1 MVHKCENGKLRVH
14 YDKKRFIIEAI
25 VMYLPGFLMV
35 LVLLTPF
42 SGFSQIVHD
51 SKTVIESFLTP
62 DAHAKPMARMWFPDA
77 SAGEDDNDY
86 IEKQI
91 SELAAKGFGGVEV
104 AMIMTYGVRYD
115 NEDTRV
121 YGWGTDN
128 WIKLMK
134 KVLKAA
140 AKVPGGFQ
148 VDATITS
155 HWPPLL
161 NTIDP
166 NDDAASKELSFS
178 VTPITADD
186 MENGTIKLELP
197 LQRMTAPA
205 STFGPT
211 AYDYFLFTDRFVSA
225 VLVRIADILVQPGE
239 NDAQDRTRYVF
250 DFKSLTPITNRVTV
264 IPGAGY
270 AAGVPDHATAASHG
284 WNYDKICTFFGP
296 ESNGPWTRCNG
307 KQDENMN
314 RKRMADWQEE
324 YQVSINGLDINVSE
338 NGGEPKAGDWV
349 VLSTFC
355 RGTGQSIVGAS
366 TMHNG
371 IFAPSYFCAEGT
383 KALTNYWEQMFA
395 RDPELLM
402 LMMANPGNYFEDSIE
417 LISVTSYWAPS
428 FLDNMPDGY
437 AYSDILPTVAA
448 SKYVSSGFMGVTVT
462 DFFSFTDDDGLA
474 DRIYEDYS
482 DQLAEL
488 YVKHRVAGVGDWA
501 KKTVGWGFRGQTF
514 HLPGLEIGKGAMI
527 ADVPECDNNAKGD
540 GIRYQAGTANI
551 ADREFL
557 SMEAMTGPAIGY
569 ANMGDLL
576 TELGQNYSDGITR
589 AVLHGTPYTKTFN
602 GYCSEWPGW
611 LPFAAGSYGSSF
623 TYREAYW
630 PDFGTET
637 GFMSRVQAV
646 LQKGVAK
653 IDLAVLIDKES
664 SFDFESKNRFQKLL
678 DSGYSYNLVSESVL
692 DHPNAVV
699 SNNVLVPEGPAY
711 KALIVDH
718 VNVISLA
725 AMKRLVEYAKAGLPI
740 ILFESDIK
748 RVYGSDRAADIKVSE
763 MYARVAGLNNVKV
776 VAIEEEILNVLT
788 ELGVS
793 SHAKYHIPQLEA
805 TLYHDVADGTNYF
818 YLYNNA
824 FPDNS
829 AMMGNHQSDRYK
841 GEDKVLRN
849 ITVTLEGDGVPYQL
863 DPYTGKVAQIAQY
876 KASEGGVTFT
886 IDRMA
891 GGCAMI
897 YGVTPDECTFSKVTG
912 QKISNVEEK
921 KPIDLSGEKWQL
933 IIHSYGPEPD
943 SKDPGDSKVTDV
955 DFGCQALGKWCDI
968 QASNEQLDKL
978 GVSDMKY
985 VSGTGEYTISFIL
998 PDNFG
1003 ENDGAFIAYSY
1014 GRDQVGAL
1022 IVNGTELPANNASD
1036 QVDAGSLF
1044 TVGQNTLT
1052 IRLHSTLYGR
1062 TYFEHSGYLDRGVA
1076 YGMGEGVLDQP
1087 VPGTYYNGL
1096 LGVSIIPY
1104 VAKDMETPNAI
1115 KDVPSTDNQHA
1126 SSSAHIYN
1134 LQGQQLSTPQ
1144 RGVNIVGGT
1153 KIIAK

>member
-1 MVHKCENGKLRVH
+1 MAHNCENFKLSAFFDKERFFVRAVGKHLSRV
-14 YDKKRFIIEAI
+14 
-25 VMYLPGFLMV
+25 LMV
-35 LVLLTPF
+35 VALLAPS
-42 SGFSQIVHD
+42 SGFSRIVHD
-51 SKTVIESFLTP
+51 SKTVIERFLAP
-62 DAHAKPMARMWFPDA
+62 DVHAKPMARMWFPDA
-77 SAGEDDNDY
+77 SAGEDDNDF

-104 AMIMTYGVRYD
+104 AMIMTNGVRYD
-115 NEDTRV
+115 NEVTRT

-166 NDDAASKELSFS
+166 NDEAASKELSFS

-186 MENGTIKLELP
+186 ITNGTIKLELP
-197 LQRMTAPA
+197 LQRTTAPA

-211 AYDYFLFTDRFVSA
+211 AYDHFLFTDRFVSA
-225 VLVRIADILVQPGE
+225 VLVRIADIVVQPGA
-239 NDAQDRTRYVF
+239 NGAQDRTRYVF
-250 DFKSLTPITNRVTV
+250 DFKSLTPITDRVTA

-270 AAGVPDHATAASHG
+270 AAGVPDRSTAVAHG
-284 WNYDKICTFFGP
+284 WDYEKICSFFGP
-296 ESNGPWTRCNG
+296 ESNGPWIRCNG

-324 YQVSINGLDINVSE
+324 YQASINGLDINVSE
-338 NGGEPKAGDWV
+338 NGSEPQAGDWV
-349 VLSTFC
+349 VLSIFC
-355 RGTGQSIVGAS
+355 RGTGQSIAGAS

-371 IFAPSYFCAEGT
+371 VFAPSYFNADGT
-383 KALTNYWEQMFA
+383 KALTDFWEQMFA
-395 RDPELLM
+395 KDPELLT

-417 LISVTSYWAPS
+417 LISVASYWTSS

-437 AYSDILPTVAA
+437 AYRDVLPTVAA

-462 DFFSFTDDDGLA
+462 NYFSFTGDDGLA

-482 DQLAEL
+482 DRLAEL
-488 YVKHRVAGVGDWA
+488 YVKHRVTGVGDWA

-514 HLPGLEIGKGAMI
+514 HLPGLEIGRAAMM

-540 GIRYQAGTANI
+540 GIRYQAGTANLT
-551 ADREFL
+551 DKDFL

-602 GYCSEWPGW
+602 SFCSEWPGW

-637 GFMSRVQAV
+637 GFMSRIQAV
-646 LQKGVAK
+646 MQKGVAK
-653 IDLAVLIDKES
+653 IDLVVLIDKES

-692 DHPNAVV
+692 GHPNAVV
-699 SNNVLVPEGPAY
+699 SDNVLIPDGPAY

-718 VNVISLA
+718 VNTLSLA
-725 AMKRLVEYAKAGLPI
+725 AMERLVEYANAGLCI
-740 ILFESDIK
+740 ILYGSDIK
-748 RVYGSDRAADIKVSE
+748 RVYGSDRAADVEVSE
-763 MYARVAGLNNVKV
+763 MYAQVADHHNVRV
-776 VAIEEEILNVLT
+776 VATEEDILNVLQ

-805 TLYHDVADGTNYF
+805 TLYQDVTDGTNYY

-829 AMMGNHQSDRYK
+829 AMMGNHQGDRYK

-849 ITVTLEGDGVPYQL
+849 VTVTLEGDGVPYQL

-876 KASEGGVTFT
+876 NVGAGGVTFS
-886 IDRMA
+886 IDRISC
-891 GGCAMI
+891 GCAMI
-897 YGVTPDECTFSKVTG
+897 YAVTSDEGTFNKVAG
-912 QKISNVEEK
+912 EKIRNVEEK

-933 IIHSYGPEPD
+933 IIHSYGPDPN

-955 DFGCQALGKWCDI
+955 DFGMQALGKWCDM
-968 QASNEQLDKL
+968 QVTSEQLDML

-985 VSGTGEYTISFIL
+985 VSGTGEYTITFTL

-1003 ENDGAFIAYSY
+1003 ENDGACIAYSY

-1022 IVNGTELPANNASD
+1022 IVNDTELPANNASD
-1036 QVDAGSLF
+1036 RVDVGTLLTA
-1044 TVGQNTLT
+1044 GQNTLT
-1052 IRLHSTLYGR
+1052 IRLNSTLYGR
-1062 TYFEHSGYLDRGVA
+1062 TYFEHSGYQDKGMA
-1076 YGMGEGVLDQP
+1076 YGMGERVLDP
-1087 VPGTYYNGL
+1087 PAPGTYYNGL

-1104 VAKDMETPNAI
+1104 KATTTDAPDAI
-1115 KDVPSTDNQHA
+1115 RNVPTTDCQPV
-1126 SSSAHIYN
+1126 SSSAPIYN
-1134 LQGQQLSTPQ
+1134 LQGQRFGTPQ

>member
-1 MVHKCENGKLRVH
+1 M
-14 YDKKRFIIEAI
+14 RFKYGI
-25 VMYLPGFLMV
+25 LMV
-35 LVLLTPF
+35 VALLSPS
-42 SGFSQIVHD
+42 SGFSQTVHECE
-51 SKTVIESFLTP
+51 TVIEGFLAP

-104 AMIMTYGVRYD
+104 AMIMTNGVRYE
-115 NEDTRV
+115 NEDTRI

-140 AKVPGGFQ
+140 AKVSGGFQ

-155 HWPPLL
+155 HWPPQL

-166 NDDAASKELSFS
+166 NDEAASQELSFS
-178 VTPITADD
+178 VTPITADG
-186 MENGTIKLELP
+186 MESGTIKLELP
-197 LQRMTAPA
+197 LQRTTAPA

-211 AYDYFLFTDRFVSA
+211 AYDHFLFTDRFVSA
-225 VLVRIADILVQPGE
+225 VLVKIADIEVQPGE
-239 NDAQDRTRYVF
+239 NAVQDRIRYVF

-270 AAGVPDHATAASHG
+270 AAGVPDRAAATAHG
-284 WNYDKICTFFGP
+284 WDYDKICRFFGH

-307 KQDENMN
+307 KQDEDMN

-324 YQVSINGLDINVSE
+324 YQVSLNGLDIDVRENESE
-338 NGGEPKAGDWV
+338 SRPQAKIGDWV

-355 RGTGQSIVGAS
+355 RGTGQSIAGAS

-371 IFAPSYFCAEGT
+371 IFALNYFNAEGT
-383 KALTNYWEQMFA
+383 KALTDYWEQMFA

-417 LISVTSYWAPS
+417 LTSVASYWTSS

-437 AYSDILPTVAA
+437 AYRDILPTVAA

-462 DFFSFTDDDGLA
+462 NYFTFTGDDGLA

-482 DQLAEL
+482 DRLAEL
-488 YVKHRVAGVGDWA
+488 YVKHRVAGIGDWA
-501 KKTVGWGFRGQTF
+501 KNTMGWGFRSQTF
-514 HLPGLEIGKGAMI
+514 HLPGLEIGKGAMM

-540 GIRYQAGTANI
+540 GIRYQAGTANVVG
-551 ADREFL
+551 REFL
-557 SMEAMTGPAIGY
+557 SMEAMTGPVIGY

-576 TELGQNYSDGITR
+576 TELGQNYSDGVSR
-589 AVLHGTPYTKTFN
+589 AVLHGTPYAKTFN
-602 GYCSEWPGW
+602 GFCSEWPGW

-630 PDFGTET
+630 PDFATET
-637 GFMSRVQAV
+637 GFMSRIQAV
-646 LQKGVAK
+646 MQKGVAK

-664 SFDFESKNRFQKLL
+664 SFDFESKNRFQRLL
-678 DSGYSYNLVSESVL
+678 DSGYSYNLLSESVL
-692 DHPNAVV
+692 GHPNAVV
-699 SNNVLVPEGPAY
+699 SAGMLAPEGPAY

-718 VNVISLA
+718 VSIISLA
-725 AMKRLVEYAKAGLPI
+725 TMQRLVEYADAGLNI
-740 ILFESDIK
+740 ILLGSGIN
-748 RVYGSDRAADIKVSE
+748 RVYGSDRAADIQVSE
-763 MYARVAGLNNVKV
+763 MYAHVVGLKNVRVV
-776 VAIEEEILNVLT
+776 VTEEGILNALT
-788 ELGVS
+788 DLGVS
-793 SHAKYHIPQLEA
+793 SHAKYTIPQLEA
-805 TLYHDVADGTNYF
+805 TLYKDVADGTNYY

-829 AMMGNHQSDRYK
+829 AMMSNHQGDRYK

-849 ITVTLEGDGVPYQL
+849 MTVTLEGDGVPYQL
-863 DPYTGKVAQIAQY
+863 DPYTGEVAQIAAY
-876 KASEGGVTFT
+876 KAGSEGVTFT
-886 IDRMA
+886 IDRMS
-891 GGCAMI
+891 GGSAMI
-897 YGVTPDECTFSKVTG
+897 YAVTPNEGTFNEVARK
-912 QKISNVEEK
+912 KISLVEEK
-921 KPIDLSGEKWQL
+921 KPIDLSGEQWQL
-933 IIHSYGPEPD
+933 IIHSYGPDPD
-943 SKDPGDSKVTDV
+943 SKDPSDSKVTDV
-955 DFGCQALGKWCDI
+955 DFGIQALGKWCDI
-968 QASNEQLDKL
+968 QASNEQLDML

-985 VSGTGEYTISFIL
+985 VSGTGEYTISFTM
-998 PDNFG
+998 PDDFG

-1036 QVDAGSLF
+1036 RVDVGTLL

-1052 IRLHSTLYGR
+1052 IRLNSTLYGR
-1062 TYFEHSGYLDRGVA
+1062 TYFEHSGYLDKGAV
-1076 YGMGEGVLDQP
+1076 YGMGEGVRDQP

-1104 VAKDMETPNAI
+1104 IANAKDDPDAI
-1115 KDVPSTDNQHA
+1115 RDVPATDSQPDST
-1126 SSSAHIYN
+1126 SAPIYN
-1134 LQGQQLSTPQ
+1134 LQGQRLGTPQ
-1144 RGVNIVGGT
+1144 RGVNIVGGK
-1153 KIIAK
+1153 KIIVK

>member
-1 MVHKCENGKLRVH
+1 MVMQGIGR
-14 YDKKRFIIEAI
+14 
-25 VMYLPGFLMV
+25 YLPEVLMV
-35 LVLLTPF
+35 VALLTP
-42 SGFSQIVHD
+42 SLGFCQVVHERE
-51 SKTVIESFLTP
+51 TVIESFLAP

-104 AMIMTYGVRYD
+104 AMIMTNGVRYE
-115 NEDTRV
+115 NEDTRI

-134 KVLKAA
+134 KVLRAA
-140 AKVPGGFQ
+140 AKIPGGFQ

-155 HWPPLL
+155 HWPPVL

-166 NDDAASKELSFS
+166 NDEAASKELSFS
-178 VTPITADD
+178 VTPITAED
-186 MENGTIKLELP
+186 MESGTIKLELP
-197 LQRMTAPA
+197 LQKTSAPA

-211 AYDYFLFTDRFVSA
+211 AYDHFLFTDRFVSA
-225 VLVRIADILVQPGE
+225 VLVRIADIVVQPGE
-239 NDAQDRTRYVF
+239 KGAQDRTRYVF
-250 DFKSLTPITNRVTV
+250 DFKSLTPITNRVAV

-270 AAGVPDHATAASHG
+270 ATGVPDRATATAHG
-284 WNYDKICTFFGP
+284 WDYDKICRFFGP

-307 KQDENMN
+307 KQDEEMN

-324 YQVSINGLDINVSE
+324 YQASINGLDISVSE

-349 VLSTFC
+349 VLSTFS
-355 RGTGQSIVGAS
+355 RGTGQSVVGAS
-366 TMHNG
+366 TMRNG
-371 IFAPSYFCAEGT
+371 IFALNYFNAEGT
-383 KALTNYWEQMFA
+383 KALTDYWDQMFA

-402 LMMANPGNYFEDSIE
+402 LMTANPGNYFEDSIE
-417 LISVTSYWAPS
+417 LISVASYWTSS

-437 AYSDILPTVAA
+437 AYSDILSTVAA

-462 DFFSFTDDDGLA
+462 DYFSFTGDDGLV

-482 DQLAEL
+482 ERLAEL
-488 YVKHRVAGVGDWA
+488 YVEHRVAGIGDWA

-514 HLPGLEIGKGAMI
+514 HLPGLEIGKGAMM
-527 ADVPECDNNAKGD
+527 ADIPECDNNAKGD

-551 ADREFL
+551 VDRDFL

-602 GYCSEWPGW
+602 GFCSEWPGW

-630 PDFGTET
+630 PDFATET
-637 GFMSRVQAV
+637 GFMSRIQAV
-646 LQKGVAK
+646 MQKGVAK

-678 DSGYSYNLVSESVL
+678 DSGYSYNLLSESVL
-692 DHPNAVV
+692 GHPHAVV
-699 SNNVLVPEGPAY
+699 SDGVLASEGPAY

-718 VNVISLA
+718 VNMISLA
-725 AMKRLVEYAKAGLPI
+725 AMQRLVEYANAGLNI
-740 ILFESDIK
+740 ILFGSDIK
-748 RVYGSDRAADIKVSE
+748 RVYGSDRAADVQVLE
-763 MYARVAGLNNVKV
+763 MYARVAGLNNVRV
-776 VAIEEEILNVLT
+776 VVTEEEILNVLQ

-793 SHAKYHIPQLEA
+793 SHAKYHVPQLEA
-805 TLYHDVADGTNYF
+805 TLYQDAADGTNYY

-829 AMMGNHQSDRYK
+829 AMMGNHQGDRYK

-849 ITVTLEGDGVPYQL
+849 MTVTLEGDGVPYQL
-863 DPYTGKVAQIAQY
+863 DPYTGKVAQIADY
-876 KASEGGVTFT
+876 KAGAGGVTFT
-886 IDRMA
+886 VDRLS

-897 YGVTPDECTFSKVTG
+897 YAVTPDEGTFNEVAG

-921 KPIDLSGEKWQL
+921 KPIDLSSKQWNL
-933 IIHSYGPEPD
+933 IVHSYGPDPD
-943 SKDPGDSKVTDV
+943 SKDPSDSKVTDV
-955 DFGCQALGKWCDI
+955 DFGMQALGKWCDL
-968 QASNEQLDKL
+968 QASNEQLDML

-985 VSGTGEYTISFIL
+985 VSGTGEYTISFTM
-998 PDNFG
+998 PDDFG
-1003 ENDGAFIAYSY
+1003 ECDGAFIAYSY

-1036 QVDAGSLF
+1036 RVDAGTLLNA
-1044 TVGQNTLT
+1044 GQNTLT

-1062 TYFEHSGYLDRGVA
+1062 TYFEHSGYQDRGAV
-1076 YGMGEGVLDQP
+1076 YGMGEGVLDAP

-1096 LGVSIIPY
+1096 ISVSIIPY
-1104 VAKDMETPNAI
+1104 IATSADDPDAI
-1115 KDVPSTDNQHA
+1115 RDVPTDSQRA
-1126 SSSAHIYN
+1126 SSTAAIYN
-1134 LQGQQLSTPQ
+1134 LQGQRLGTPR
-1144 RGVNIVGGT
+1144 RGVNIVGGK
-1153 KIIAK
+1153 KIMVK

>member
-1 MVHKCENGKLRVH
+1 MVMQGIGR
-14 YDKKRFIIEAI
+14 
-25 VMYLPGFLMV
+25 YLPEVLMV
-35 LVLLTPF
+35 VALLTP
-42 SGFSQIVHD
+42 SLGFCQVVHERE
-51 SKTVIESFLTP
+51 TVIESFLAP

-104 AMIMTYGVRYD
+104 AMIMTNGVRYE
-115 NEDTRV
+115 NEDTRI

-134 KVLKAA
+134 KVLRAA

-155 HWPPLL
+155 HWPPVL

-166 NDDAASKELSFS
+166 NDEAASKELSFS
-178 VTPITADD
+178 VTPITAED
-186 MENGTIKLELP
+186 MESGTIKLELP
-197 LQRMTAPA
+197 LQKTSAPA

-211 AYDYFLFTDRFVSA
+211 AYDHFLFTDRFVSA
-225 VLVRIADILVQPGE
+225 VLVRIADIVVQPGE
-239 NDAQDRTRYVF
+239 KGAQDRTRYVF
-250 DFKSLTPITNRVTV
+250 DFKSLTPITNRVAV

-270 AAGVPDHATAASHG
+270 AAGVPDRATATAHG
-284 WNYDKICTFFGP
+284 WDYDRICRFFGP

-307 KQDENMN
+307 KQDEEMN

-324 YQVSINGLDINVSE
+324 YQASINGLDISVSE

-349 VLSTFC
+349 VLSTFS
-355 RGTGQSIVGAS
+355 RGTGQSVVGAS
-366 TMHNG
+366 TMRNG
-371 IFAPSYFCAEGT
+371 IFALNYFNAEGT
-383 KALTNYWEQMFA
+383 KALTDYWEQMFA

-402 LMMANPGNYFEDSIE
+402 LMTANPGNYFEDSIE
-417 LISVTSYWAPS
+417 LISVASYWISS
-428 FLDNMPDGY
+428 FLDNMSDGY

-462 DFFSFTDDDGLA
+462 DYFSFTGDDGLV

-482 DQLAEL
+482 ERLAEL
-488 YVKHRVAGVGDWA
+488 YVEHRVAGIGDWA

-514 HLPGLEIGKGAMI
+514 HLPGLEIGKGAMM
-527 ADVPECDNNAKGD
+527 ADIPECDNNAKGD

-551 ADREFL
+551 VDRDFL
-557 SMEAMTGPAIGY
+557 SMEAMTGPAIGF

-602 GYCSEWPGW
+602 GFCSEWPGW

-630 PDFGTET
+630 PDFSTET
-637 GFMSRVQAV
+637 GFMSRIQAV
-646 LQKGVAK
+646 MQKGVAK

-678 DSGYSYNLVSESVL
+678 DSGYSYNLLSESVL
-692 DHPNAVV
+692 GHPHAVV
-699 SNNVLVPEGPAY
+699 SDGVLASEGPAY

-718 VNVISLA
+718 VNMISLA
-725 AMKRLVEYAKAGLPI
+725 AMQRLVEYANAGLNI
-740 ILFESDIK
+740 ILFGSDIK
-748 RVYGSDRAADIKVSE
+748 RVYGSDKAADVQVLE
-763 MYARVAGLNNVKV
+763 MYARVAGLNNVRV
-776 VAIEEEILNVLT
+776 VVTEEEILNVLQ

-793 SHAKYHIPQLEA
+793 SHAKYHVPQLEA
-805 TLYHDVADGTNYF
+805 TLYQDAADGTNYY

-829 AMMGNHQSDRYK
+829 AMMGNHQGDRYK

-849 ITVTLEGDGVPYQL
+849 MTVTLEGDGVPYQL
-863 DPYTGKVAQIAQY
+863 DPYTGKVAQIADY
-876 KASEGGVTFT
+876 KAGAGGVTFT
-886 IDRMA
+886 IDRLS

-897 YGVTPDECTFSKVTG
+897 YAVTPDEGTFNEVAG

-921 KPIDLSGEKWQL
+921 KPIDLSSKQWQF
-933 IIHSYGPEPD
+933 IIHSYGPDPD

-955 DFGCQALGKWCDI
+955 DFGMQALGKWCDL
-968 QASNEQLDKL
+968 QASNEQLDML

-985 VSGTGEYTISFIL
+985 VSGTGEYTLSFTM
-998 PDNFG
+998 PDDFG
-1003 ENDGAFIAYSY
+1003 EYDGAFIAYIY

-1036 QVDAGSLF
+1036 RVDAGTLLNA
-1044 TVGQNTLT
+1044 GQNTLS

-1062 TYFEHSGYLDRGVA
+1062 TYFEHSGYLDRGAV
-1076 YGMGEGVLDQP
+1076 YGMGEGVLDPP

-1096 LGVSIIPY
+1096 LSVSIIPY
-1104 VAKDMETPNAI
+1104 IATSADDPDAI
-1115 KDVPSTDNQHA
+1115 RDVPTDSQRA
-1126 SSSAHIYN
+1126 SSTAAIYN
-1134 LQGQQLSTPQ
+1134 LQGQRLGTPQ
-1144 RGVNIVGGT
+1144 RGVNIVGGK
-1153 KIIAK
+1153 KIMVK

>member
-1 MVHKCENGKLRVH
+1 MVMQGIGR
-14 YDKKRFIIEAI
+14 
-25 VMYLPGFLMV
+25 YLPEVLMV
-35 LVLLTPF
+35 VALLPP
-42 SGFSQIVHD
+42 SLGFCQVVHERE
-51 SKTVIESFLTP
+51 TVIESFLAP

-104 AMIMTYGVRYD
+104 AMIMTNGVRYE
-115 NEDTRV
+115 NEDTRI

-140 AKVPGGFQ
+140 AKIPGGFQ

-155 HWPPLL
+155 HWPPVL

-166 NDDAASKELSFS
+166 NDEAASKELSFS
-178 VTPITADD
+178 VTPITAED
-186 MENGTIKLELP
+186 MESGTIKLELP
-197 LQRMTAPA
+197 LQKTSAPA

-211 AYDYFLFTDRFVSA
+211 AYDHFLFTDRFVSA
-225 VLVRIADILVQPGE
+225 VLVRIADIVVQPGE
-239 NDAQDRTRYVF
+239 KGAQDRTRYVF
-250 DFKSLTPITNRVTV
+250 DFKSLTPITNRVAV

-270 AAGVPDHATAASHG
+270 AAGVPDRATATAHG
-284 WNYDKICTFFGP
+284 WDYDKICRFFGP

-307 KQDENMN
+307 KQDEEMN

-324 YQVSINGLDINVSE
+324 YQASINGLDINVSE

-349 VLSTFC
+349 VLSTFS
-355 RGTGQSIVGAS
+355 RGTGQSVVGAS
-366 TMHNG
+366 TMRNG
-371 IFAPSYFCAEGT
+371 IFALNYFNAEGT
-383 KALTNYWEQMFA
+383 KALTDYWDQMFA

-402 LMMANPGNYFEDSIE
+402 LMTANPGNYFEDSIE
-417 LISVTSYWAPS
+417 LISVASYWTSS

-437 AYSDILPTVAA
+437 AYSDILSTVAA

-462 DFFSFTDDDGLA
+462 DYFSFTGDDGLV

-482 DQLAEL
+482 ERLAEL
-488 YVKHRVAGVGDWA
+488 YVEHRVAGIGDWA

-514 HLPGLEIGKGAMI
+514 HLPGLEIGKGAMM
-527 ADVPECDNNAKGD
+527 ADIPECDNNAKGD

-551 ADREFL
+551 VDRDFL

-602 GYCSEWPGW
+602 GFCSEWPGW

-630 PDFGTET
+630 PDFATET
-637 GFMSRVQAV
+637 GFMSRIQAV
-646 LQKGVAK
+646 MQKGVAK

-678 DSGYSYNLVSESVL
+678 DSGYSYNLLSESVL
-692 DHPNAVV
+692 GHPHAVV
-699 SNNVLVPEGPAY
+699 SDGVLASEGPAY

-718 VNVISLA
+718 VNMISLA
-725 AMKRLVEYAKAGLPI
+725 AMQRLVEYANAGLNI
-740 ILFESDIK
+740 ILFGSDIK
-748 RVYGSDRAADIKVSE
+748 RVYGSDKAADVQVLE
-763 MYARVAGLNNVKV
+763 MYARVAGLNNVRV
-776 VAIEEEILNVLT
+776 VVTEEEILNVLQ

-793 SHAKYHIPQLEA
+793 SHAKYHVPQLEA
-805 TLYHDVADGTNYF
+805 TLYQDAADGTNYY

-829 AMMGNHQSDRYK
+829 AMMGNHQGDRYK

-849 ITVTLEGDGVPYQL
+849 MTVTLEGDGVPYQL
-863 DPYTGKVAQIAQY
+863 NPYTGKVAQIADY
-876 KASEGGVTFT
+876 KAGAGGVTFT
-886 IDRMA
+886 IDRLS

-897 YGVTPDECTFSKVTG
+897 YAVTPDEGTFNEVAG

-921 KPIDLSGEKWQL
+921 KPIDLSSKQWQF
-933 IIHSYGPEPD
+933 IIHSYGPDPD
-943 SKDPGDSKVTDV
+943 SKDPSDSKVTDV
-955 DFGCQALGKWCDI
+955 DFGMQALGKWCDL
-968 QASNEQLDKL
+968 QASNEQLDML

-985 VSGTGEYTISFIL
+985 VSGTGEYTISFTM
-998 PDNFG
+998 PDDFG
-1003 ENDGAFIAYSY
+1003 ECDGAFIAYSY

-1036 QVDAGSLF
+1036 RVDAGTLLNA
-1044 TVGQNTLT
+1044 GQNTLS

-1062 TYFEHSGYLDRGVA
+1062 TYFEHSGYLDRGAV
-1076 YGMGEGVLDQP
+1076 YGMGEGVLDPP

-1096 LGVSIIPY
+1096 LSVSIIPY
-1104 VAKDMETPNAI
+1104 IATSADDPDAI
-1115 KDVPSTDNQHA
+1115 RDVPTDSQRA
-1126 SSSAHIYN
+1126 SSTAAIYN
-1134 LQGQQLSTPQ
+1134 LQGQRLGTPQ
-1144 RGVNIVGGT
+1144 RGVNIVGGK
-1153 KIIAK
+1153 KIMVK

>member
-1 MVHKCENGKLRVH
+1 MNKVKLWM
-14 YDKKRFIIEAI
+14 ITAI
-25 VMYLPGFLMV
+25 
-35 LVLLTPF
+35 LTL
-42 SGFSQIVHD
+42 SGTGLQAQTKGSE
-51 SKTVIESFLTP
+51 SGTVIENFLAP
-62 DAHAKPMARMWFPDA
+62 DTHAKPMARMWFPDA

-104 AMIMTYGVRYD
+104 AMVMTYGVLYY
-115 NEDTRV
+115 NEDTRT

-148 VDATITS
+148 VDATVTS

-166 NDDAASKELSFS
+166 NDDAANKELSFS
-178 VTPITADD
+178 VTPIAAD
-186 MENGTIKLELP
+186 EIASGTVKLQLP
-197 LQRMTAPA
+197 LQKTASPA

-211 AYDYFLFTDRFVSA
+211 AYDHFLFTDRFVSA
-225 VLVRIADILVQPGE
+225 VLVRIADIVVKPGE
-239 NDAQDRTRYVF
+239 NGAQERTQYVF
-250 DFKSLTPITNRVTV
+250 DFKSLTPITDRVAV

-270 AAGVPDHATAASHG
+270 AAGVPDRATAEAQG
-284 WNYDKICTFFGP
+284 WNYDKICSFFGP
-296 ESNGPWTRCNG
+296 ESSGPWTRCNG
-307 KQDENMN
+307 KQDDNMN
-314 RKRMADWQEE
+314 RKRMADWQDE
-324 YQVSINGLDINVSE
+324 YQASLNGMDIDVSG
-338 NGGEPKAGDWV
+338 NGGEAKAGDWV

-355 RGTGQSIVGAS
+355 RGTGQSLVGVS

-371 IFAPSYFCAEGT
+371 IFAVSYFDAAGT
-383 KALTNYWEQMFA
+383 KVLTDFWEEMFA
-395 RDPELLM
+395 KDPELLM

-417 LISVTSYWAPS
+417 STSVTSYWSSS
-428 FLDNMPDGY
+428 FFDNLPDGY
-437 AYSDILPTVAA
+437 AYKDILPTVAA
-448 SKYVSSGFMGVTVT
+448 SKYVSSGFMGVTTT
-462 DFFSFTDDDGLA
+462 DYFSFTGDDGLA

-482 DQLAEL
+482 DLLAEL
-488 YVKHRVAGVGDWA
+488 YVKHRVSGVGEWA
-501 KKTVGWGFRGQTF
+501 KKTVGWGFRAQTF
-514 HLPGLEIGKGAMI
+514 HLPGLEIGRAAME

-540 GIRYQAGTANI
+540 GIRYQAGTANMT
-551 ADREFL
+551 DKDFV

-602 GYCSEWPGW
+602 DFCSEWPGW
-611 LPFAAGSYGSSF
+611 LPFGAGSYGSSF

-646 LQKGVAK
+646 MQKGEAK

-692 DHPNAVV
+692 GHPNAVV
-699 SNNVLVPEGPAY
+699 SNSVLAPEGPAY
-711 KALIVDH
+711 KALIVDRVH
-718 VNVISLA
+718 VISPT
-725 AMKRLVEYAKAGLPI
+725 AMKRLVEYADAGLPV
-740 ILFESDIK
+740 ILFGSDIK
-748 RVYGSDRAADIKVSE
+748 RVYGSDRAADTGVAE
-763 MYARVAGLNNVKV
+763 MFARMAGLNNVRA
-776 VAIEEEILNVLT
+776 VATEEEILSVLT

-793 SHAKYHIPQLEA
+793 GYAKYNIPQLEA
-805 TLYHDVADGTNYF
+805 TLYKDVTDGTNYY

-829 AMMGNHQSDRYK
+829 GMMGNHQGDRYK
-841 GEDKVLRN
+841 GEEHVLRN
-849 ITVTLEGDGVPYQL
+849 MAVTLEGDGVPYQL
-863 DPYTGKVAQIAQY
+863 DPYTGKVAQIANYQVG
-876 KASEGGVTFT
+876 AGGVTFT
-886 IDRMA
+886 IDRLS

-897 YGVTPDECTFSKVTG
+897 YAITPDESTFNKVAG
-912 QKISNVEEK
+912 EKIYSVEEK
-921 KPIDLSGEKWQL
+921 QPIDLSGEMWQL
-933 IIHSYGPEPD
+933 IIHSYGPNPD
-943 SKDPGDSKVTDV
+943 SEDPGDSKVTDV
-955 DFGCQALGKWCDI
+955 DFGMQALGKWCDM
-968 QASNEQLDKL
+968 QATNEQLGLL

-985 VSGTGEYTISFIL
+985 VSGTGEYTLSFTL
-998 PDNFG
+998 PGDFG

-1022 IVNGTELPANNASD
+1022 IINGTELPANNASD
-1036 QVDAGSLF
+1036 RVDVGTLLTA
-1044 TVGQNTLT
+1044 GQNTLT

-1062 TYFEHSGYLDRGVA
+1062 TYLEHSGYLDKGVDF
-1076 YGMGEGVLDQP
+1076 GMGESVLDSP

-1104 VAKDMETPNAI
+1104 MAETTGETDAI
-1115 KDVPSTDNQHA
+1115 EDVPATDSTQIVNRK
-1126 SSSAHIYN
+1126 SSNCKWYN
-1134 LQGQQLSTPQ
+1134 LQGQRLNTPQ
-1144 RGVNIVGGT
+1144 RGVNIVGGMKT
-1153 KIIAK
+1153 LHNLKKSE